1 VAEKTEASVEPV
13 PAAASDSKH
22 VGVKSWSVIARFLHE
37 GTGIVL
43 LQKVW
48 DQQIREFLLVP
59 WYADQD
65 PDRLKPDVWTAWRH
79 ELKAP
84 LGGHA
89 YIRDVARVVDV
100 VPIQSKGA
108 LDIVDPEV
116 GQTLAEAGRLYEMGK
131 PGLKALILRVYH
143 LPRSYKYYNL
153 ASLADQGE
161 VVPISFEVA
170 LADLTPSV
178 EAGDF
183 ERRRSRILKSLGRA

>member
-1 VAEKTEASVEPV
+1 LAEKTEVSVEPA
-13 PAAASDSKH
+13 PAASTTSKQ

-48 DQQIREFLLVP
+48 DQQVREFVLVP

-65 PDRLKPDVWTAWRH
+65 PDRLKPDVWSAWRH

-89 YIRDVARVVDV
+89 YVRDVARVIDV

-116 GQTLAEAGRLYEMGK
+116 ARTVAEAGRLYEMGK

-143 LPRSYKYYNL
+143 LPRSYKYYNV
-153 ASLADQGE
+153 ASLAEHGD
-161 VVPISFEVA
+161 VVPVPFEVG
-170 LADLTPSV
+170 LDHLTPSV

-183 ERRRSRILKSLGRA
+183 ERRRSRILKTLGRA

>member
-1 VAEKTEASVEPV
+1 M
-13 PAAASDSKH
+13 
-22 VGVKSWSVIARFLHE
+22 
-37 GTGIVL
+37 

-48 DQQIREFLLVP
+48 DPQIREFLPVP

-65 PDRLKPDVWTAWRH
+65 PDRLKPDVWAAWRH

-116 GQTLAEAGRLYEMGK
+116 AQTLAEAGRLYDTGK

-153 ASLADQGE
+153 QSLADQGE
-161 VVPISFEVA
+161 VVPISFDVS
-170 LADLTPSV
+170 LADLIPAV

-183 ERRRSRILKSLGRA
+183 ERRRSRILKSLGRT